1 MQNPVQKDAAFAE
14 RLRRLEFNKTSP
26 MAQPPWAK
34 EPDISASSRRRPMN
48 NPTNLPALPGTTD
61 RRNSPPVSTE
71 GNRLRK
77 LEGRISLSEQSNRAL
92 LEEIVR
98 LQGELKNS
106 VRRNE
111 ETLRDEKE
119 HRQVLSEKIRAA
131 NNLYTQLMMRL
142 ARTEEKLDSE
152 HSAVGSLVNHT
163 KHVEQTLM
171 GNQQQLLNRREQVHV
186 RIERIKED
194 LEDLQDTYEQ
204 SQKNMRAM
212 SEDVRNTKSKLEVQ
226 TVQFGTMVQELRQR
240 MKKIENDS
248 QSAMDYLRKETD
260 SRGVMEVSTAQ
271 LKNTIEL
278 RLSEIK
284 ETVGELRRRLEL
296 EESERR
302 SASQQALLSIEQLK
316 TMIQEVD
323 HKREED
329 TQNTSMLSRDKESMM
344 MSERS
349 QIANRMAE
357 LTEEQ
362 NKKLIQKEIR
372 LREEAQSKFLA
383 MEKKFR
389 EEQGS
394 RLNFEKALR
403 EEIERRWQSLKS
415 YLDEEVQTVKG
426 GGKMSQVKTDQS
438 LVRLNEAIS
447 LLERQMEEG
456 RKAVEQVLHAEITS
470 RQSQHEKLAS
480 KLTQMQEKL
489 DLAISTLQQAVGGI
503 NTRLDEDVKKAKE
516 ELKSLIDQS
525 SNTGVKGMA
534 DMDSRIGKINKK
546 VIDLEDAIERIDKR
560 IKEPPIIQV
569 TSTGEDNSSKA
580 EENIARWKRET
591 EERFYEVDK
600 KIKPLPDEMNQMQ
613 SELKAL
619 REGFKALAEEMLR
632 VPTPRQVTPETRVPT
647 PPPPRTATPRTQTP
661 RTPKTK
667 TPVPKSPEPSESDI
681 VEMKE
686 RMQKLEDTVSE
697 QNSQVSKLESTV
709 ETLRMVLSQKILSEA
724 QTRDDS
730 VNQLKDQLEKIKSI
744 ASSNVASAK

>member
-744 ASSNVASAK
+744 ASTK